1 MLILCSCTL
10 HQKKVKD
17 HNRVQST
24 QAGISETFQFKGTKL
39 QTCSCLFLSP
49 SMSFQTWSGSFH
61 SFLPR
66 NSNLVPVVP
75 LVPNFEHGANP
86 RWPQV
91 FRWSRWVEWSPGCE
105 QRRLHQLVANDLSQE
120 ASMPCSLRKSWWRGG
135 TEGRKTTHHIC
146 QVFVL
151 KLFKHWSKQPMTS
164 QKKKNINKPKR
175 NVICCKSEC
184 INHMLRNQCFVNI
197 RSTYCKTYHKNNNC
211 NEYTLK
217 SFLQE
222 KAKYIY
228 TLAQHAMY
236 NQVYPIICLIC
247 L

>member
-1 MLILCSCTL
+1 M
-10 HQKKVKD
+10 
-17 HNRVQST
+17 
-24 QAGISETFQFKGTKL
+24 
-39 QTCSCLFLSP
+39 FLKE
-49 SMSFQTWSGSFH
+49 
-61 SFLPR
+61 
-66 NSNLVPVVP
+66 V
-75 LVPNFEHGANP
+75 
-86 RWPQV
+86 
-91 FRWSRWVEWSPGCE
+91 
-105 QRRLHQLVANDLSQE
+105 LVAWWHGGEKNNTPYLSGVCVKTVQALKQTTND
-120 ASMPCSLRKSWWRGG
+120 KS
-135 TEGRKTTHHIC
+135 E
-146 QVFVL
+146 
-151 KLFKHWSKQPMTS
+151 
-164 QKKKNINKPKR
+164 KKNINKPKR